1 MMMSLPIR
9 QAIDDIILLARCSVA
24 NEWAGMV
31 MYLPL
36 R

>member
-9 QAIDDIILLARCSVA
+9 QAIDDIILLTRCSVA
-24 NEWAGMV
+24 DEWDGMV
-31 MYLPL
+31 TYLPL